1 MFVILCNFTMFILY
15 VKKILEIIDVI
26 LVFWLVCLCCFY
38 GNHRSHP
45 IMSYVQIALNQI
57 YILLA
62 IMYKK

>member
-1 MFVILCNFTMFILY
+1 MFILY